1 MGEGEFLNAD
11 LIRSVEGFE
20 NMPEGCIEILARSA
34 WRRRYFRG
42 VSIYVEG
49 DPAEHVYLIESG
61 WVKAARLRRD
71 GRQQWMRV
79 IGPGDIFG
87 DVAVLSGEPYP
98 ATVLALEPLVAWI
111 IPAKVIND
119 LMGDATFA
127 AGMARR
133 SSLQVLRFA
142 RLVEDLAL
150 KNVEERLICTL
161 FQYAE
166 YLDGNWEI
174 PRRDWTTFDEM
185 AARLG
190 TVRDVL
196 GRALRT
202 LERENAILVEMNRIV
217 ILDEDRFL
225 RITGVPRG

>member
-1 MGEGEFLNAD
+1 MTD
-11 LIRSVEGFE
+11 LKKLDAGTLRSVIGFE
-20 NMPEGCIEILARSA
+20 KLDQESVDCLIGSA
-34 WRRRYFRG
+34 WRRHFSRG
-42 VSIYVEG
+42 RSVYLEG
-49 DPAEHVYLIESG
+49 DQAEHVYLIESG

-79 IGPGDIFG
+79 TGPGDIFG
-87 DVAVLSGEPYP
+87 EVAVISETTYP
-98 ATVLALEPLVAWI
+98 ATVLALEELECWI
-111 IPAKVIND
+111 FPAEVFLGLTKN
-119 LMGDATFA
+119 LSFS
-127 AGMARR
+127 AGLARR

-161 FQYAE
+161 FQFAE
-166 YLDGNWEI
+166 YSGGVWEI

-196 GRALRT
+196 GRALRA
-202 LERENAILVEMNRIV
+202 LERENAIHVEKNRIV
-217 ILDEDRFL
+217 IVDEERFF
-225 RITGVPRG
+225 RIAGVQN